1 MALSFPD
8 KDPEEVLDY
17 PVQFDDWL
25 VDGCDIDGVSSPPTV
40 VQEGTSTPGGL
51 TDLIVD
57 NVFVAGKSIV
67 VWLSSGTG
75 GEKYTFK
82 ITADDT
88 GSPTRTVIRRVVIKV
103 KDK

>member
-1 MALSFPD
+1 MALVWPN

-25 VDGCDIDGVSSPPTV
+25 IPGLDIAAGATV
-40 VQEGTSTPGGL
+40 VQEGLSTPQGL

-67 VWLSSGTG
+67 TWLSAGTD
-75 GEKYTFK
+75 GETYTFK
-82 ITADDT
+82 ITAMDT
-88 GSPTRTVIRRVVIKV
+88 GAPIRTVVRRVKIKIKV
-103 KDK
+103 K